1 MINES
6 DINVE
11 VKVMSERRP
20 NRESKVESHHQAFI
34 ERQNQC
40 PLCGSQLDIKVES
53 YLENFT
59 LREEAHC
66 PDCAVLARVKDHK
79 MH

>member
-1 MINES
+1 M
-6 DINVE
+6 D
-11 VKVMSERRP
+11 
-20 NRESKVESHHQAFI
+20 NRKPSRDTSLNSHHTAFI

-40 PLCGSQLDIKVES
+40 PLCGSQLEIKVES
-53 YLENFT
+53 YLENYT

-66 PDCAVLARVKDHK
+66 THCAVLARVKDHK

>member
-1 MINES
+1 MDEKNPTLGRS
-6 DINVE
+6 LDQ
-11 VKVMSERRP
+11 R
-20 NRESKVESHHQAFI
+20 HLAFM

-40 PLCGSQLDIKVES
+40 PLCGQQLEIRVES
-53 YLENFT
+53 YLENYT

-66 PDCAVLARVKDHK
+66 SHCDVLARVKDHK